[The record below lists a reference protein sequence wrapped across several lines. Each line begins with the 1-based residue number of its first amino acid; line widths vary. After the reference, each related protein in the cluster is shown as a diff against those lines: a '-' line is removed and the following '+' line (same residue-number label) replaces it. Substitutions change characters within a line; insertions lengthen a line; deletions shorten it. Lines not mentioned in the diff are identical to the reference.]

1 MGPETVGPVASQ
13 ARALIQVAAAL
24 RALAKRRLA
33 ALSLPGST
41 PLAASATEGSVPFI
55 DQASAAAAA
64 WAIAATEP
72 AAYNETEPGQWD
84 GHVAHMLRKA
94 QDHDHEGTNGMR
106 YLQEFF
112 SRKLASHDAMLAHLN
127 PPVVR
132 SKDRRQPT
140 EHDSVE
146 TGRAA
151 NPDKTR
157 APRRRR

>member
-1 MGPETVGPVASQ
+1 M
-13 ARALIQVAAAL
+13 
-24 RALAKRRLA
+24 
-33 ALSLPGST
+33 
-41 PLAASATEGSVPFI
+41 PFL

-94 QDHDHEGTNGMR
+94 QDHDREGTNGMG

-112 SRKLASHDAMLAHLN
+112 SRKLASHDTMLANLN
-127 PPVVR
+127 LAAGLTA
-132 SKDRRQPT
+132 DRRQPA
-140 EHDSVE
+140 EHAAVG

-151 NPDKTR
+151 NLDIYARPCGSR
-157 APRRRR
+157 ECEPAARL